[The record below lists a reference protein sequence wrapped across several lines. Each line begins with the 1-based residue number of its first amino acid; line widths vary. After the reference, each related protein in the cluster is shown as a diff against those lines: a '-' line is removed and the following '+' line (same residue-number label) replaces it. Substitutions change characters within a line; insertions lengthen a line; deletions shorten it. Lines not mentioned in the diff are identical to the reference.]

1 VILEGE
7 GVVESAVEVM
17 DDGDSVT
24 MGSGDSPMVDG
35 IASSVDLL
43 GDANVIVI
51 DTDGS
56 GTVVGV
62 NDDTDDVPG

>member
-43 GDANVIVI
+43 GCECD
-51 DTDGS
+51 
-56 GTVVGV
+56 
-62 NDDTDDVPG
+62 